1 MTASRLSAWGR
12 STRRGIMAWDTARTF
27 LRSICSRDDD
37 SAALSRR
44 DMLAGL
50 GLAGLLVAAPKFL
63 GPSVAEAM
71 PLAAPEPEIDS
82 ADGDAKVAEHD
93 AGEDNADESDATDL
107 TSRRRW
113 RRRHWRRRYYWR
125 RRHWRRRYYWRRPW
139 RRRYWRRRYY
149 RRVW

>member
-1 MTASRLSAWGR
+1 
-12 STRRGIMAWDTARTF
+12 MAWDTARTF

-37 SAALSRR
+37 EVALSRR
-44 DMLAGL
+44 DMLAGI

-63 GPSVAEAM
+63 APGVAEAKT
-71 PLAAPEPEIDS
+71 LAPAAEPVDS
-82 ADGDAKVAEHD
+82 AEAKVAEHD
-93 AGEDNADESDATDL
+93 AGGHKAADDGDATDL
-107 TSRRRW
+107 SARRRW
-113 RRRHWRRRYYWR
+113 RRRYWRRRYYWR